1 MLDTASPHEASIR
14 DAVARLCAPFDDAYW
29 LAKDRD
35 GGFPEDFYRAFA
47 TAGWLGICIPQ
58 DYGGA
63 DLGITEAAI
72 MMQAVAQLIVALTTS
87 SEALP

>member
-1 MLDTASPHEASIR
+1 MQATAVPFPMTAGAPDGALSPHEAEIR

-47 TAGWLGICIPQ
+47 
-58 DYGGA
+58 
-63 DLGITEAAI
+63 
-72 MMQAVAQLIVALTTS
+72 
-87 SEALP
+87 